1 MSEVTRHCVIQA
13 PLAEVWAVLA
23 DFESISAWA
32 DFVDHASLMTE
43 QTEGV
48 GMRRRIQMDRTTVV
62 ETVTAWEPGVTFSY
76 AITGLP
82 PVIKSVT
89 NTWRLGASG
98 GSTMVWITTEVE
110 TGPRPPQKAIAK
122 GVARR
127 LAKSSEAMLAGLS
140 AHLTS
145 KGTS

>member
-1 MSEVTRHCVIQA
+1 MTTIRRTALIDATAE
-13 PLAEVWAVLA
+13 EVWAVLA
-23 DFESISAWA
+23 DFASISTWA
-32 DFVDHASLMTE
+32 DFVDHSSLMTE
-43 QTEGV
+43 HTEGV
-48 GMRRRIQMDRTTVV
+48 GMQRRIQIDRTTVV

-76 AITGLP
+76 SITGLP

-98 GSTMVWITTEVE
+98 DSTMVWITTEVE

-127 LAKSSEAMLAGLS
+127 LAKSSDAMLAGL
-140 AHLTS
+140 ATHLTS
-145 KGTS
+145 KGAS

>member
-1 MSEVTRHCVIQA
+1 MTTVRRTDLIEASA
-13 PLAEVWAVLA
+13 AEVWAVLA
-23 DFESISAWA
+23 DFASISTWA
-32 DFVDHASLMTE
+32 DFVDHSSLMTE
-43 QTEGV
+43 QNEGV
-48 GMRRRIQMDRTTVV
+48 GMQRRIQMDRTTVV

-98 GSTMVWITTEVE
+98 DSTMVWITTEVD
-110 TGPRPPQKAIAK
+110 TGLRPPQKAIAK

-127 LAKSSEAMLAGLS
+127 LAKSSDAMLAGLA

-145 KGTS
+145 KGAS